1 MRTPIFNR
9 RDAETQRKTT
19 KSACASGRSLRLVMA
34 FIILPIMLAAIPALA
49 QTVDVTDDDVNAV
62 AKRLYCPVC
71 ENQPLDTCMTE
82 ACQRWREEIRLQL
95 ADGSTPDQVVA
106 NFVAQFGERAV
117 GTPLDPT
124 LRAMAM
130 VTPYVLAA
138 LALILGVFTFI
149 RWRGRHPVST
159 SAASVP
165 VGDDYLS
172 QVERDLRGK

>member
-1 MRTPIFNR
+1 M
-9 RDAETQRKTT
+9 KTRQFF
-19 KSACASGRSLRLVMA
+19 SASLPLLG
-34 FIILPIMLAAIPALA
+34 FIVVLLMLAAIPALA
-49 QTVDVTDDDVNAV
+49 QTVNVTDDDVNAV

-82 ACQRWREEIRLQL
+82 ACIQWREEIRLQL

-138 LALILGVFTFI
+138 LALILGVYTFI

-159 SAASVP
+159 TAASVP
-165 VGDDYLS
+165 VSDDYLS

>member
-1 MRTPIFNR
+1 M
-9 RDAETQRKTT
+9 KTGEFF
-19 KSACASGRSLRLVMA
+19 SASWHTLRFVTALIVLLLMA
-34 FIILPIMLAAIPALA
+34 AAIPALA

-95 ADGSTPDQVVA
+95 LDGSTPDQVVV

-117 GTPLDPT
+117 GTPLDPS
-124 LRAMAM
+124 LRAMAV

-138 LALILGVFTFI
+138 LALVLGIFTFT
-149 RWRGRHPVST
+149 RWRGRRPVST
-159 SAASVP
+159 AAAAASMP
-165 VGDDYLS
+165 LNDDYLS